1 LTVPRDKRAAITL
14 QSAVVIY
21 APLLLGFTLLLH
33 WLAHALNRTFSVFG
47 PGADLEDMTANLF
60 LMIGLIPV
68 QLLSSYDLIGRRSL
82 WVRIGG
88 ACVGSTLLAAALERV
103 SGAAWRDEAALILLP
118 WVAGLSAG
126 SCLFSIALVVGR
138 RSAARRRLQRT
149 VRRVVGLVRGSRN
162 VVPVFLAGFML
173 TIFSPDITKAVAMVP
188 GEAILNVSLGAVAL
202 AAFMHD
208 RDDHAYGERIVAM
221 GSLWLL
227 LALSVLLL
235 DVYLISNS
243 QLIDWGASAWTSCG
257 SPGAVAGS
265 SAGCVEV
272 LLEPRLKIAGLLA
285 ALGSVSVVAQSLV
298 PPIPRPES

>member
-1 LTVPRDKRAAITL
+1 VA
-14 QSAVVIY
+14 IY
-21 APLLLGFTLLLH
+21 APLFLGWTLLLH
-33 WLAHALNRTFSVFG
+33 WLAHALNWTFSVGFGVFASRFG
-47 PGADLEDMTANLF
+47 PGADLEDMTVNLV

-88 ACVGSTLLAAALERV
+88 AFVGSALLLVALERV
-103 SGAAWRDEAALILLP
+103 SGAAWRDETALILLP
-118 WVAGLSAG
+118 WVASLSAG
-126 SCLFSIALVVGR
+126 SCLFSVALLFG
-138 RSAARRRLQRT
+138 RSAVRRRLQRT

-221 GSLWLL
+221 GSLWFL
-227 LALSVLLL
+227 LALSVFLL

-243 QLIDWGASAWTSCG
+243 QLIDWGAGAWTSCG
-257 SPGAVAGS
+257 SSGPVAGS